1 MSNKNSNLSGG
12 LFASGKPQP
21 LTIKETPLSA
31 QIKEYLDN
39 RGIYNERLNC
49 GKIQTARGDWLTLCE
64 KGTPDRL
71 AIVCGQVVFIET
83 KMFGKKAGS
92 DQLNKHDELRR
103 SGAVVII
110 ADDYFKFIAEFSAI
124 RAEIEQQRKGEI
136 NLYD

>member
-1 MSNKNSNLSGG
+1 MSRNNNLSGG

-39 RGIYNERLNC
+39 RNIWNERLNS
-49 GKIQTARGDWLTLCE
+49 GKIQTMRGNWITLCE

-71 AIVCGQVVFIET
+71 CLIRGQAIFIEV
-83 KMFGKKAGS
+83 KMRGEKPSS
-92 DQLNKHDELRR
+92 DQQTKHDELRR
-103 SGAVVII
+103 NGAIVII
-110 ADDYFKFIAEFSAI
+110 ADDYSHFVNQFSAI
-124 RAEIEQQRKGEI
+124 RAAIVEARKGDV